1 MIKET
6 LQLTHKI
13 AQLEAATLSQECNG
27 CSLKRNYITREYN
40 DLRTKYESIES
51 LLKSNFIQPNGYNIA
66 EIKRSISILGL
77 YVLV

>member
-66 EIKRSISILGL
+66 DIKSSISILGL

>member
-13 AQLEAATLSQECNG
+13 TQLEAATLSRECKG